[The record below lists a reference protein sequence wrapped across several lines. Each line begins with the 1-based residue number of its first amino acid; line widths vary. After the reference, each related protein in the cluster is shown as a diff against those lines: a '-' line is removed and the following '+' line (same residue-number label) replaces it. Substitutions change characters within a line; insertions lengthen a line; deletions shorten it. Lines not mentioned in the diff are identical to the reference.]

1 MGSGGVLARLPGAVR
16 LRDALRG
23 PVAPWVAALVAGWL
37 VCMPL
42 LGPYGALLGLLPGL
56 ALFHPV
62 WEALSQ
68 GIWHRPKA
76 GACHG
81 WSWRRCRSA
90 SALTALAVCAV
101 LCGLVVWTLWP
112 SLGAGSRALAGAAG
126 LLATLGP
133 AAAAGITWRHPEQTG
148 GNGPLRVPD
157 PPSAA
162 RWSLYGAVVLGAVAW
177 VTRTGVLVVAYGV
190 ADSPERHARLLDVLR
205 QADRQVQGTAFAPSV
220 TQEYWPLLVAAAGL
234 LAGGIA
240 AALRGLA
247 LSRAPATGPHLRPVG
262 QVFLSYARADTAVAE
277 QYVGAL
283 RAAGQAVWMDKD
295 GIRPSQEWRNELS
308 DAIRASDAVIV
319 LLSRSS
325 LRSRYCWDE
334 CRQALEH
341 GKRILP
347 VLIDGDLAAGSVTR
361 SLREADWDGITRFQR
376 LSMHHPEQF
385 APAVRETLAFLAR
398 EHDWVALHTLLG
410 EQAHAWQHHGHAPER
425 LLRRHELAEAEA
437 WRVHYPAVS
446 GFGAEP
452 TDVQLRFIQASRR
465 VLRRRTRR
473 LVTGSALALAFITAV
488 ASFAAATQ
496 EDRERQRREALSES
510 LARAADSRPYP
521 GMVAAARLAAAAYGQ
536 ADTPAARDVMQ
547 EQLVRFQKAGP
558 WLAAGGPGF
567 SADSSMYASSSAG
580 RTRIWDLPE
589 WTLRRILPGELPHD
603 PARALSADGGRVLL
617 FDGDGRARVADT
629 RTGRTVARGPVG
641 TRGRLPPRG
650 GLTPDGQRFLASTSD
665 VTAVIARVDGRGLP
679 LGLLCLDPSLSP
691 HGRFAWCAVDESGA
705 DGATGR
711 LVSVTDGS
719 EVGFP
724 RSPMLAGWTA
734 DDRPVVTLRPD
745 DGRKAAVQVLDPVGP
760 ESAWSVRTG
769 EDWEAAS
776 VSADGTR
783 LALSTSLHVNQFE
796 VWDLR
801 RRARLGT
808 VEMRELAERGL
819 HWDAVHNGEE
829 DLGRLVE
836 AEPVHGMPVASFNDI
851 PAEYHDPDR
860 RASVWYSPDRRSAV
874 TATGE
879 GWWAWRL
886 DGWGRVS
893 TRVTAPGLRAADAE
907 GSDLSAD
914 GRTLAVTDYGGRLL
928 LFETGTGRLSEER
941 RLAGHGV
948 QVAYSPDGRT
958 LAVGELIGDERTG
971 MRVQIGLFSATSLR
985 RTGTLYSPTPPD
997 GRAYLVGLAFSP
1009 DGERL
1014 YAAESQLGGV
1024 RTWSLADRRM
1034 VRTYQGENYLDGMV
1048 LSPDG
1053 RTLVTS
1059 DRKTT
1064 VILWD
1069 TATGRQRYRLPYS
1082 GHRVAFSSDG
1092 RRIVTTG
1099 ESDGTGVAVWDVAR
1113 RRRIGPVMNLGSD
1126 GSTVRD
1132 ATFTP
1137 DGQALLVVAQ
1147 SLDTTDL
1154 ERPATFSVRRWELG
1168 RQSKPGPVLAQL
1180 PDAESLFH
1188 IAPDGRGVVAADSD
1202 AIIRIT
1208 TDPAAW
1214 QRSLCDLAGRW
1225 ITPEEWHERAPEA
1238 RYPAHCA
1245 PPPNPD

>member
-1 MGSGGVLARLPGAVR
+1 MGSGGALARSPGAAR
-16 LRDALRG
+16 LRGALRG
-23 PVAPWVAALVAGWL
+23 PGVPWVAALVAGWL
-37 VCMPL
+37 VCLPL

-56 ALFHPV
+56 ALFHPA

-68 GIWHRPKA
+68 GIRHRRTA
-76 GACHG
+76 GVHLG
-81 WSWRRCRSA
+81 WTWRRCRSVP
-90 SALTALAVCAV
+90 ALTALAVSAV

-112 SLGAGSRALAGAAG
+112 SLGAGGRALAAAAG
-126 LLATLGP
+126 SLATLGP
-133 AAAAGITWRHPEQTG
+133 AAAAGITWRHTGPAG
-148 GNGPLRVPD
+148 GNGPPRVPD

-162 RWSLYGAVVLGAVAW
+162 RWALYGAVVLGAAAW

-190 ADSPERHARLLDVLR
+190 ADPPERHARLLDVLR
-205 QADRQVQGTAFAPSV
+205 QADRQVQGTVFAPSV

-234 LAGGIA
+234 VAGGIA
-240 AALRGLA
+240 AALRGAA
-247 LSRAPATGPHLRPVG
+247 LTRVPATGPLPRPAG

-277 QYVGAL
+277 RYVGAL
-283 RAAGQAVWMDKD
+283 RAAGQSVWMDTD
-295 GIRPSQEWRNELS
+295 GIRPSREWRAELS

-347 VLIDGDLAAGSVTR
+347 VLIDADLAAGSVTR

-376 LSMHHPEQF
+376 LSMHHPEEF
-385 APAVRETLAFLAR
+385 AFAVRETLAFLAR
-398 EHDWVALHTLLG
+398 EHDWVALHTRLG

-437 WRVHYPAVS
+437 WRAHRPAVP

-465 VLRRRTRR
+465 ALRRRAGR
-473 LVTGSALALAFITAV
+473 LVTGSALALAFVTAV
-488 ASFAAATQ
+488 ASFAAVTQ

-521 GMVAAARLAAAAYGQ
+521 GMAAAARLAAAAYGQ
-536 ADTPAARDVMQ
+536 ADTAAARDAMQ
-547 EQLVRFQKAGP
+547 EQLVRFQHAGP
-558 WLAAGGPGF
+558 RLAAGGPGF
-567 SADSSMYASSSAG
+567 SADSSTYAESSAG
-580 RTRIWDLPE
+580 RTRVWDLPG
-589 WTLRRILPGELPHD
+589 WTPRRTLPGELPHD

-617 FDGDGRARVADT
+617 FDGDGRARIADT
-629 RTGRTVARGPVG
+629 RTGRTVARGPEV
-641 TRGRLPPRG
+641 TPGRLPPRG
-650 GLTPDGQRFLASTSD
+650 GLTPDGRRFLASTSD

-691 HGRFAWCAVDESGA
+691 HGRFVWCAADESGA

-719 EVGFP
+719 EVRFP
-724 RSPMLAGWTA
+724 RRPTLAGWTA

-745 DGRKAAVQVLDPVGP
+745 GREAAVQVLDPAGP

-769 EDWEAAS
+769 DDWEAAS

-783 LALSTSLHVNQFE
+783 LALSTSLHVGRFE

-801 RRARLGT
+801 RRTRLGT

-819 HWDAVHNGEE
+819 PWDAADNGEE
-829 DLGRLVE
+829 VLGRLVE

-851 PAEYHDPDR
+851 PAEYHDPDG
-860 RASVWYSPDRRSAV
+860 RARVWYSPDRRSAV
-874 TATGE
+874 ADTGE

-886 DGWGRVS
+886 DGRGRVS
-893 TRVTAPGLRAADAE
+893 TRVAAPGLGTADAE
-907 GSDLSAD
+907 GTDLSAD
-914 GRTLAVTDYGGRLL
+914 GRTLAVADHGGRLL
-928 LFETGTGRLSEER
+928 LFETGTGRLSKQR

-948 QVAYSPDGRT
+948 RVAYSPDGRT

-971 MRVQIGLFSATSLR
+971 MRVRIGLFSATSLR
-985 RTGTLYSPTPPD
+985 RTGTLRSPTPPD

-1014 YAAESQLGGV
+1014 YVAESQLGGV
-1024 RTWSLADRRM
+1024 RAWSLADRRL

-1059 DRKTT
+1059 DRQTT
-1064 VILWD
+1064 VTLWD

-1082 GHRVAFSSDG
+1082 GHRVAFSPDG

-1099 ESDGTGVAVWDVAR
+1099 ELEGAGVTVWDVAGR
-1113 RRRIGPVMNLGSD
+1113 RRVGPVMNLGGD

-1132 ATFTP
+1132 VTFTP
-1137 DGQALLVVAQ
+1137 DGRALLVVAQ

-1154 ERPATFSVRRWELG
+1154 ERPATMSARRWELG
-1168 RQSKPGPVLAQL
+1168 RQSEPGPVLARP

-1188 IAPDGRGVVAADSD
+1188 TAPDGRGVVVADND
-1202 AIIRIT
+1202 AIVRIT
-1208 TDPAAW
+1208 TDPGAW

-1225 ITPEEWHERAPEA
+1225 ITPGEWHERAPEA
-1238 RYPAHCA
+1238 RYPTRCA
-1245 PPPNPD
+1245 PPDPD